1 MIIWCK
7 LHLELQTNILFHEN
21 VVGFDS
27 RTLAELLS
35 HDYNIATINCTPADV
50 MGFNVMNRSRVIHIM
65 CLKKTTRILGD
76 IRETYCTLSKA
87 AVESGPTIQP
97 EHLFWARDTDI
108 LLNEMEMTCNRHS
121 EAYPLR
127 DLRPFLHD
135 WTPLLS
141 ASEQNCLQRHLAQ
154 FEAQHGMDASTC
166 PSAVLNISQNAE
178 KKKKNKTNKRKM
190 KKENIKKHTTIK
202 M

>member
-27 RTLAELLS
+27 AGTLEELLS
-35 HDYNIATINCTPADV
+35 HDYNITTINCTPADV

-108 LLNEMEMTCNRHS
+108 LLNEMAITCNRKS

-127 DLRPFLHD
+127 DLRQFLHD

-141 ASEQNCLQRHLAQ
+141 ASEQNCLQKHLAQ
-154 FEAQHGMDASTC
+154 FETQHGVDASTC

-178 KKKKNKTNKRKM
+178 KQEKTKNEKNEKREHKKTH
-190 KKENIKKHTTIK
+190 KK
-202 M
+202 